1 MKKIYTNPFITVEK
15 FDAENIVTVSGE
27 IGTAVEDVTSGLNG
41 YSVKTI
47 DAQTIGIDFTF

>member
-27 IGTAVEDVTSGLNG
+27 IGTAVEHVTSGLNG